1 MGLLH
6 SPDRGQ
12 HRPAPD
18 DREPPK
24 APGSHE
30 GPANDPPPD
39 GTRKPGPPA
48 DAEPTDRAPSDG
60 TPTNRAPTDSA
71 LSDDRT
77 EPTRRRRRPGPFT
90 LLALPGLTVVLGF
103 AGFMA
108 ATGRLSSAWPEES
121 DPHTTAAGAPSTDRV
136 DASYV
141 PWLREAARTCTLLKP
156 SVLAA
161 QIDRTSGWN
170 TDPATLSGSVGIA
183 GFTESQWRT
192 WGKDADGNGRS
203 SPRDPVDAIMALARQ
218 DCALAEDVTRL
229 RTRGTVSGELLDL
242 TLAAYTV
249 GADSVT
255 RAGRVPA
262 AARTYLA
269 DVGKLSARYRAFD
282 REKKADPGGGASGIL
297 APPVTTL
304 VVSSPFGTREHPLT
318 GVTKLHTG
326 VDFAASR
333 AAPVSAARQG
343 RVVFAGMTKAYG
355 NRVVIDHGTLGGR
368 RLETTYSHMSSL
380 LVTAG
385 QSVQTGAAVGFV
397 GSTGLSTGP
406 HLHFEVLVD
415 GTYTDPMPWLAAH

>member
-12 HRPAPD
+12 HHPTSGDRTAQEDPA
-18 DREPPK
+18 
-24 APGSHE
+24 AHE
-30 GPANDPPPD
+30 APANDSALGAARTGAPPV
-39 GTRKPGPPA
+39 GVGPVGVGPVSG
-48 DAEPTDRAPSDG
+48 APSDER
-60 TPTNRAPTDSA
+60 PER
-71 LSDDRT
+71 
-77 EPTRRRRRPGPFT
+77 TRRRRRPGPFT

-108 ATGRLSSAWPEES
+108 ATGHLPSAWSEDS
-121 DPHTTAAGAPSTDRV
+121 DAHATTAGNTATDRV

-141 PWLREAARTCTLLKP
+141 PWLREAARTCALLKP

-161 QIDRTSGWN
+161 QIDRRSGWN
-170 TDPATLSGSVGIA
+170 TDPATLSGTVGIA

-192 WGKDADGNGRS
+192 WGKDADGNGKS

-229 RTRGTVSGELLDL
+229 RTRGTVSGDLLDL

-249 GADSVT
+249 GTDSVT
-255 RAGRVPA
+255 RAGRVPVT
-262 AARTYLA
+262 ARSYLTEVK
-269 DVGKLSARYRAFD
+269 DLSARYRSFD
-282 REKKADPGGGASGIL
+282 REENTNPGSGKTSGVL

-304 VVSSPFGTREHPLT
+304 VISSPFGSRKHPLT

-326 VDFAASR
+326 VDFAAPR
-333 AAPVSAARQG
+333 NAPVSAARQG

-355 NRVVIDHGTLGGR
+355 NRVVIDHGMIGGR

-380 LVTAG
+380 LVRAG
-385 QSVQTGAAVGFV
+385 QSVESGAAVGFV

-415 GTYTDPMPWLAAH
+415 GAYSDPMPWLAVAH

>member
-12 HRPAPD
+12 HPPVVDADPAHEGAAPD
-18 DREPPK
+18 ENPVPV
-24 APGSHE
+24 APG
-30 GPANDPPPD
+30 
-39 GTRKPGPPA
+39 
-48 DAEPTDRAPSDG
+48 
-60 TPTNRAPTDSA
+60 
-71 LSDDRT
+71 DDRSPQDDRP
-77 EPTRRRRRPGPFT
+77 ERARRRRRPGPFT

-108 ATGRLSSAWPEES
+108 ATGRLSSAWPQDS
-121 DPHTTAAGAPSTDRV
+121 DTHAAGADSAATDRV

-141 PWLREAARTCTLLKP
+141 PWLREAAKTCAVLKP

-161 QIDRTSGWN
+161 QIDRRSGWN
-170 TDPATLSGSVGIA
+170 TDAAALTATVGIA
-183 GFTESQWRT
+183 GFTDSQWPT

-203 SPRDPVDAIMALARQ
+203 SPRDPVDAIMALGRQ

-229 RTRGTVSGELLDL
+229 RTRGTVSGDLLDL

-249 GADSVT
+249 GTDSVT
-255 RAGRVPA
+255 RAGRVPT
-262 AARTYLA
+262 AARTYLSE
-269 DVGKLSARYRAFD
+269 VKTLVKRYESFD
-282 REKKADPGGGASGIL
+282 REDNPNPGGRAASGVL

-304 VVSSPFGTREHPLT
+304 VVSSPFGSRKHPLT

-326 VDFAASR
+326 VDFAAPR
-333 AAPVSAARQG
+333 NAPISAARQG
-343 RVVFAGMTKAYG
+343 RVVFAAMTKAYG

-368 RLETTYSHMSSL
+368 RLETTYSHMSSM

-385 QSVQTGAAVGFV
+385 QNVDAGTVIGFV

-415 GTYTDPMPWLAAH
+415 GGYTDPMPWLTPSH